1 MLPDKVLRL
10 VIKLC
15 TLVGMALLTIARWC
29 AQRNS
34 DSKKR
39 IDEAMAD
46 GLHAYVPS
54 SEFINPILLKAA
66 FDDQVEGFKSN
77 PENCQA
83 DLNACLE
90 SLRGAAQVPEA
101 LVEMLG
107 TLAASGYPVQEA
119 LLRVL
124 ANAVYLGINIQ
135 KRLERA

>member
-1 MLPDKVLRL
+1 MLQDKVLRL
-10 VIKLC
+10 IIKLC
-15 TLVGMALLTIARWC
+15 TLVGNVALLTMRWC
-29 AQRNS
+29 VQRNP

-46 GLHAYVPS
+46 GLHTYVPS

-66 FDDQVEGFKSN
+66 FDDHVEGFKSN

-101 LVEMLG
+101 LVKMLG
-107 TLAASGYPVQEA
+107 MLTASGYPAQEA